1 MFRRD
6 VRILI
11 ASPGFKSWSMIANH
25 DALSGTALATELQ
38 VGSTS
43 SSIEVTAQAV
53 QLTGEAPQNQS
64 SRRQNAAAPDLTASA
79 NVADLQK
86 RVVGVLPISIDVP
99 KTGNS
104 YEFVRPLVVDETT
117 RLSFRYRRNDR
128 RSKFASHRGGV
139 WRGPAG
145 PRAAAT
151 ISAR

>member
-1 MFRRD
+1 MPRPIGPDDGGTPNVPSGR

-104 YEFVRPLVVDETT
+104 YKFVRPLVWMGLT
-117 RLSFRYRRNDR
+117 RLSFPLPEEVTS
-128 RSKFASHRGGV
+128 RSKSASHRGGV
-139 WRGPAG
+139 
-145 PRAAAT
+145 
-151 ISAR
+151 